1 VTISSAQ
8 RSGSAEPEAGSHARR
23 TRGQTAASTAPQ
35 LVRSA
40 TMSSTQNYD
49 LIVIGSGPAGEK
61 GAAQAAYFSKKV
73 ALVERARIG
82 GVCVHT
88 GTIPSK
94 SLRESALYLSGLRT
108 RAIEGFLSP
117 HLGRVRIDELTAHKE
132 RVCSEEGKRVH
143 TNMVRHGVE
152 LFEGDAHLTGP
163 NTVVVVGADGSEQEL
178 RGAFILVATGSVT
191 FRPPSVPFDRT
202 TVFDSDDILA
212 LDTLPESLLVIGAG
226 VIGCEYA
233 SIFAALGVR
242 VILVEPRDQLLSFI
256 DAEIARHLAEGFAE
270 LGLDLRLGTTVDRI
284 VVDGPS
290 RVRATLSSGEQV
302 RTEKVLFAAGRSGAT
317 AGLGLETAGIAVN
330 RRGQIPVDHA
340 FRTHCP
346 NIYAAGDV
354 IGFPALASTS
364 MDQGRVAVCH
374 AFGLKY
380 KTGLAHLQPYGIYTI
395 PELSS
400 VGVTEGEMVNKGE
413 DYEVG
418 RAWFNENARGR
429 INGSGS
435 GMIKLIFDPLD
446 KRLLGVHIVGEHAAE
461 LVHIGMMTMHHDGT
475 IDAFIDAVYN
485 YPTLSEAYKYAAYDG
500 LGRLQRRA
508 TAMKIPKM
516 NFDDMDEPPP
526 DGPAP
531 LQPV

>member
-1 VTISSAQ
+1 
-8 RSGSAEPEAGSHARR
+8 
-23 TRGQTAASTAPQ
+23 
-35 LVRSA
+35 
-40 TMSSTQNYD
+40 MSPTQSYD

-108 RAIEGFLSP
+108 RAIEGFLNP
-117 HLGRVRIDELTAHKE
+117 HLGRVRIADLTAHKE
-132 RVCSEEGKRVH
+132 RVCTEEGRRVH
-143 TNMVRHGVE
+143 TNMVRHGVDIY
-152 LFEGDAHLTGP
+152 EGSGRLTGP
-163 NTVVVVGADGSEQEL
+163 NSVVVEGEDGRRTEL
-178 RGAFILVATGSVT
+178 QGTFILVATGSVT
-191 FRPPSVPFDRT
+191 HRPASIPFDRT
-202 TVFDSDDILA
+202 TVFDSDDILD
-212 LDTLPESLLVIGAG
+212 LNHLPESLLVIGAG

-242 VILVEPRDQLLSFI
+242 VILVEPRSRLLSFI
-256 DAEIARHLAEGFAE
+256 DTEIAEHLATGFTG
-270 LGLDLRLGTTVDRI
+270 LGLDLRLNTTVERI
-284 VVDGPS
+284 AVEGPS
-290 RVRATLSSGEQV
+290 KVRASLSSGEVV
-302 RTEKVLFAAGRSGAT
+302 RVEKVLFAAGRSGAT
-317 AGLGLETAGIAVN
+317 SGLGLEQAGVQTN
-330 RRGQIPVDHA
+330 KRGQIPVDHA
-340 FRTHCP
+340 FRTRCP
-346 NIYAAGDV
+346 SVYAAGDV

-380 KTGLAHLQPYGIYTI
+380 KTGLTRLQPYGIYTI
-395 PELSS
+395 PELSA
-400 VGVTEGEMVNKGE
+400 VGVTEGDMVARGE

-418 RAWFNENARGR
+418 RAWFHENARGR
-429 INGSGS
+429 INGSGN
-435 GMIKLIFDPLD
+435 GMIKLVFDPLD

-461 LVHIGMMTMHHDGT
+461 LVHIGMMTMHHEGT

-516 NFDDMDEPPP
+516 NFDDMDEPPAE
-526 DGPAP
+526 GPVP
-531 LQPV
+531 IQPA

>member
-1 VTISSAQ
+1 MPSAP
-8 RSGSAEPEAGSHARR
+8 S
-23 TRGQTAASTAPQ
+23 
-35 LVRSA
+35 
-40 TMSSTQNYD
+40 YD

-73 ALVERARIG
+73 ALVERARMG

-108 RAIEGFLSP
+108 RAIEGFLNP
-117 HLGRVRIDELTAHKE
+117 HLGRVRINDLTAHKE
-132 RVCSEEGKRVH
+132 RVCAEEGKRVH
-143 TNMVRHGVE
+143 SNMVRHGVDIY
-152 LFEGDAHLTGP
+152 EGSGRLTGP
-163 NTVVVVGADGSEQEL
+163 NSVVVTGEDGVEQEL
-178 RGAFILVATGSVT
+178 QGAFILVGTGSVT
-191 FRPPSVPFDRT
+191 FRPPNIPFDGQ

-212 LDTLPESLLVIGAG
+212 LETLPESLLVIGAG

-242 VILVEPRDQLLSFI
+242 VILVEPRDRLLSFI
-256 DAEIARHLAEGFAE
+256 DAEIAQHLAHGFAG
-270 LGLDLRLGTTVDRI
+270 LGLDLRLNTKVDE
-284 VVDGPS
+284 VSVEGPN
-290 RVRATLSSGEQV
+290 RVRARLSDGDVV
-302 RTEKVLFAAGRSGAT
+302 RVEKVLFAAGRSGAT
-317 AGLGLETAGIAVN
+317 EGLGLETAGIEVN
-330 RRGQIPVDHA
+330 RRGQIPVDHRY
-340 FRTHCP
+340 RTSCRTV
-346 NIYAAGDV
+346 YAAGDV

-364 MDQGRVAVCH
+364 MDQGRVAVCD

-380 KTGLAHLQPYGIYTI
+380 KTDVAHLQPYGIYTI
-395 PELSS
+395 PELSA
-400 VGVTEGEMVNKGE
+400 VGVSEGDMVRENQ

-418 RAWFNENARGR
+418 RAWFHENARGR

-435 GMIKLIFDPLD
+435 GMLKLVFDPMD

-461 LVHIGMMTMHHDGT
+461 LVHIGMMTMQHEGT
-475 IDAFIDAVYN
+475 IDSFIDAVFN

-516 NFDDMDEPPP
+516 NFDDMDEPPAEL
-526 DGPAP
+526 PAM